1 VSPPHVSA
9 AIKARSSAVLAR
21 LDRLSSGWLG
31 ALALFGCGLAVYAV
45 RASAWPLKAGRDLD
59 EYLYAYIQLFDAD
72 VLLPWSMLFRTP
84 VTPVV
89 AGLSLDVAGGALA
102 EPLAAVL
109 FAASVVAWCAAG
121 VASTPAFR
129 WNATTAS
136 TMSAWSRVRRVITS
150 FISAARNRIDRPCS
164 FPS

>member
-1 VSPPHVSA
+1 M
-9 AIKARSSAVLAR
+9 LAR

-109 FAASVVAWCAAG
+109 FAHQSSPGVRPGLLRPPRSDGTRPPPRRFPPGRASG
-121 VASTPAFR
+121 GSSRASFGHT
-129 WNATTAS
+129 
-136 TMSAWSRVRRVITS
+136 
-150 FISAARNRIDRPCS
+150 
-164 FPS
+164 

>member
-1 VSPPHVSA
+1 MPLAPRTVRRVPPPAPAPVARPVSPPHVSA
-9 AIKARSSAVLAR
+9 AIKARSSTVLAR

-45 RASAWPLKAGRDLD
+45 RAIAWPLKAGRDLD

-89 AGLSLDVAGGALA
+89 AGA
-102 EPLAAVL
+102 P
-109 FAASVVAWCAAG
+109 
-121 VASTPAFR
+121 
-129 WNATTAS
+129 
-136 TMSAWSRVRRVITS
+136 
-150 FISAARNRIDRPCS
+150 
-164 FPS
+164 